1 MHVSFD
7 RDLSFNDIT
16 RLTREVARD
25 ELEPMRCDRL
35 VSRDVDGDGVA
46 AISGNV
52 ITALAGIIH
61 ADPRGG
67 GGHVPELDG
76 IDVLETVR
84 IRHDGDK
91 LNRGQ
96 IGRAS
101 WRGRGGERVG
111 GG

>member
-46 AISGNV
+46 AISGDV

-61 ADPRGG
+61 ADRRGG
-67 GGHVPELDG
+67 GGQVPEVDG
-76 IDVLETVR
+76 TDVLETVR
-84 IRHDGDK
+84 IRHDGVE
-91 LNRGQ
+91 LTLGRPRRGPLDSL
-96 IGRAS
+96 G
-101 WRGRGGERVG
+101 
-111 GG
+111 